1 MSKSLPGSMPSAFS
15 FSTIGASAGAGGLSF
30 ISRASRPKKA
40 PASIFCTC
48 PAGGVFVST
57 PAATGTSAGG
67 VYGWPQA
74 ESGVSLYCFCS
85 AFTAS

>member
-1 MSKSLPGSMPSAFS
+1 MSKSFPGSMPSVFS

-48 PAGGVFVST
+48 SVGGVFVST
-57 PAATGTSAGG
+57 PGGDRHLGRRACRAG
-67 VYGWPQA
+67 PRR
-74 ESGVSLYCFCS
+74 
-85 AFTAS
+85 